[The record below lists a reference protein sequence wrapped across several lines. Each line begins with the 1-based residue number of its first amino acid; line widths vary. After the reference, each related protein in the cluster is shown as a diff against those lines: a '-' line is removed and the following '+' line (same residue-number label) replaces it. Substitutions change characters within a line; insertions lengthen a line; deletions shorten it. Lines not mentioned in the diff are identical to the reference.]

1 MYIKKCTQ
9 KLLLKIKFLKIYYFF
24 DWPCNTLYV
33 KVDKRT
39 IRQFIN
45 FFLVAFCLLIRMNK
59 LIDSWILLSYTW
71 IFIHAKY
78 LFLNENIENLLY
90 LLIRLITVLIG
101 KLECSVT
108 DLDKRDP
115 TNIIFRPSV
124 PSRSFLTVFPSSRA
138 CPFIMLAGATKI
150 NYIS

>member
-1 MYIKKCTQ
+1 MYA
-9 KLLLKIKFLKIYYFF
+9 KIITKNQISQNILFF
-24 DWPCNTLYV
+24 RLCNTLYV

-39 IRQFIN
+39 IRFIN

-124 PSRSFLTVFPSSRA
+124 PSRSFLTLFPSSRA
-138 CPFIMLAGATKI
+138 CPFIMLATKI

>member
-1 MYIKKCTQ
+1 MYA
-9 KLLLKIKFLKIYYFF
+9 KIITKNQISQNILFF
-24 DWPCNTLYV
+24 RPCNTLYV

-71 IFIHAKY
+71 IFIHTKY

>member
-9 KLLLKIKFLKIYYFF
+9 KLLLKSNFSKYIIFSIDRAIHY
-24 DWPCNTLYV
+24 TV

-39 IRQFIN
+39 IGQFIN

-138 CPFIMLAGATKI
+138 CPFIMLATKI

>member
-1 MYIKKCTQ
+1 MYTKIITKNQISQNILFFRLTVQ
-9 KLLLKIKFLKIYYFF
+9 YITRWKLINERS
-24 DWPCNTLYV
+24 DNS
-33 KVDKRT
+33 
-39 IRQFIN
+39 IN

-71 IFIHAKY
+71 IFIHTKY

-90 LLIRLITVLIG
+90 LFRLIRLITVLIG

-124 PSRSFLTVFPSSRA
+124 PSRSFLTLFPSSRA
-138 CPFIMLAGATKI
+138 CPFIMLATKI